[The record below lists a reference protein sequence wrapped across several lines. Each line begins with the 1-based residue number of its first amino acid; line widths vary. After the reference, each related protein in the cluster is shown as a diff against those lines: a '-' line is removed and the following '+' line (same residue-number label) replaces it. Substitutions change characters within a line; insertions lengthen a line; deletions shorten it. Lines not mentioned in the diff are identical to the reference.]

1 MKKNPTQTQ
10 ISEQISQLEER
21 LRDIQAELAVLRSQ
35 RLVNALLEADGP
47 LPRENETVV
56 RAAGGLTIKGSRL
69 TLFAIMDE
77 IREGN
82 SLKNVRDLY
91 ELTDEEML
99 DILDYIHLHKAE
111 VEKEYQ
117 SALKSAEE
125 NRKYWDEKNQEQLG
139 RIYIQRDV
147 VRAKLHELR
156 EQYHTDRKS

>member
-147 VRAKLHELR
+147 VRAKLREWREL
-156 EQYHTDRKS
+156 SA